1 MICTTV
7 RMRPTTLVGPDPIPT
22 LFEHAVREQVMRQIG
37 VVIGLTVLLTFPV
50 TMVSGAKSQKHSD
63 HSIPFAGQ
71 KASTGMPE
79 VSGIGEQ
86 DRSRPIRQEPR
97 R

>member
-1 MICTTV
+1 
-7 RMRPTTLVGPDPIPT
+7 
-22 LFEHAVREQVMRQIG
+22 MRQIG

-71 KASTGMPE
+71 KVSTGMPE
-79 VSGIGEQ
+79 GEQ

>member
-1 MICTTV
+1 MICTRVT
-7 RMRPTTLVGPDPIPT
+7 MRPTTLVGPHTIPT
-22 LFEHAVREQVMRQIG
+22 VFEACVRGQVMRQIG

-63 HSIPFAGQ
+63 HGIPFAGE
-71 KASTGMPE
+71 KVSTRMPE
-79 VSGIGEQ
+79 ASGIGEQ
-86 DRSRPIRQEPR
+86 DRSWSIRREPR